1 MFFKYIALNMFKIFL
16 KRIDKQSFWFSEFHL
31 LGENF
36 VLIKANGG
44 DINHLRKNV
53 KIRELLAS
61 ETIFDLTKFQI
72 SY

>member
-1 MFFKYIALNMFKIFL
+1 MFEKNG
-16 KRIDKQSFWFSEFHL
+16 QTSFWFSEFHL

-44 DINHLRKNV
+44 DINHLRKNM

-61 ETIFDLTKFQI
+61 ENIFDLTKFQI